1 MSGRRGF
8 GEGWSGLSPVP
19 PACCFSGPARVG
31 DWDFCELLFLGPRR
45 ANLGAADPGGTARE
59 SVCEEWWGP
68 TPRRAAKHFSLA
80 ASLFTRR
87 TRSML
92 HRRSLESDE
101 ATVTELGP
109 CRKRKSIG
117 QSSDWILNLTIKFR
131 LQIPIPTLFSR

>member
-59 SVCEEWWGP
+59 RACARSGGA
-68 TPRRAAKHFSLA
+68 PRRAAPRRETRFSLA
-80 ASLFTRR
+80 ASLF
-87 TRSML
+87 
-92 HRRSLESDE
+92 
-101 ATVTELGP
+101 
-109 CRKRKSIG
+109 
-117 QSSDWILNLTIKFR
+117 
-131 LQIPIPTLFSR
+131 SR